1 MSYSFFVCVEDLIIK
16 HKATYFSPCL
26 PASGVGICEP
36 AINKMVEEEECIEG
50 CGNIK
55 AMHQAHRRHRQVPE

>member
-1 MSYSFFVCVEDLIIK
+1 MHLL
-16 HKATYFSPCL
+16 ALQSPLLFLSPL
-26 PASGVGICEP
+26 PTCFRVGICEP
-36 AINKMVEEEECIEG
+36 AINKMVEECIEG